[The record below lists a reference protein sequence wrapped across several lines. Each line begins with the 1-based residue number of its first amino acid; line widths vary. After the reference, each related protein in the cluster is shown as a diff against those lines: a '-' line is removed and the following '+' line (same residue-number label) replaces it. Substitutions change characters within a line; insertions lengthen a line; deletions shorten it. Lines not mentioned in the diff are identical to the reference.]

1 MIGNIKKTNEILKKY
16 NLRAKKG
23 YGQNFLVD
31 ENVLKKIVSTANTT
45 KEDGIIEIGPGI
57 GALTEVLL
65 ENSKKVLAYEIDNYL
80 VEVLNDVLSKYHNFK
95 IINEDFLEANLE
107 EDISYL
113 DDCKRIVVV
122 SNLPYYITTP
132 IIFKLLSETNR
143 VNEYVLMVQKEVGL
157 RLTSK
162 PNTKD
167 YNALSVLMK
176 YKTESSIAFEV
187 SRNCFIPIPNVD
199 SVIIYIKRKQS
210 DLRVNNEANF
220 LKFIET
226 IFNQRRKTMVNNIIN
241 YYRFEK
247 EKILEILNGLGY
259 NPNIRSEVLS
269 LEDIHRIYLR
279 IFESPQD

>member
-176 YKTESSIAFEV
+176 YKTESSLAFEV